1 MGFIMH
7 TKPTPRAWRVFAYLL
22 FSVNCV
28 VSGAYFGL
36 TWAIHAEGLGA
47 HDMGISLAAAFYS
60 AGAIYASSA
69 LIVLTLIAGLIGAL
83 LRFYTLWLWLALVVA
98 ALPMGSLFVRG

>member
-1 MGFIMH
+1 MH
-7 TKPTPRAWRVFAYLL
+7 TKLTPRSWRVFAYLL

-36 TWAIHAEGLGA
+36 AWAINAEGLGA
-47 HDMGISLAAAFYS
+47 HDMWISLGATFGTVFAA
-60 AGAIYASSA
+60 YASSA

-83 LRFYTLWLWLALVVA
+83 LRFYTLWLWLALMVA
-98 ALPMGSLFVRG
+98 ALPVASLFVRG